1 MGTFQKISAQV
12 EEETQITYERLYNQI
27 LELGIKFPDV
37 VFAQA
42 VLETGHFTSKLFKEG
57 NNLFGMK
64 MPSKRETLSIGKK
77 KGGYAVFENWKKSV
91 NDYLL
96 WQDYIL
102 RNKNITTR
110 KEYLKLIDR
119 VYAENEKYVLHL
131 HRIMSKH
138 QHIFN

>member
-1 MGTFQKISAQV
+1 M
-12 EEETQITYERLYNQI
+12 
-27 LELGIKFPDV
+27 GIKFPDV

-42 VLETGHFTSKLFKEG
+42 VLETGHFTSKLFRDS

-64 MPSKRETLSIGKK
+64 VPSKRETLSVGKI
-77 KGGYAVFENWKKSV
+77 KGGYAVFENWEKSV

-102 RNKNITTR
+102 RNKNINSQ

-119 VYAENEKYVLHL
+119 IYAENEKYVLLL